1 MAAFPVCPAAE
12 GYRRS
17 RAAAATTHRPLPAAP
32 AARDEVLDRLGQRVE
47 CPDPVANAAGLLDSG
62 HILAVRGVGGFHL
75 ACTEE
80 SAGKL
85 KQRLGRIEQ
94 PFAIMVRPDHIDT
107 LACVSEQERQMLES
121 PVHPIAVLIKRD
133 PTAHAGISNLHTIG
147 AMLPYTGLHHLLF
160 RHLAHPLLIMT
171 SANMPGYPMITTSAT
186 RWRSSN
192 RDAATS

>member
-1 MAAFPVCPAAE
+1 MIPV
-12 GYRRS
+12 
-17 RAAAATTHRPLPAAP
+17 AAATTHRPLPAAP
-32 AARDEVLDRLGQRVE
+32 AARDWILDPLGQRVE

-121 PVHPIAVLIKRD
+121 PVPRSRSLLSATRRRMPGSATSIPSGPH
-133 PTAHAGISNLHTIG
+133 
-147 AMLPYTGLHHLLF
+147 TGLHHLLF

-171 SANMPGYPMITTSAT
+171 SANMPVT
-186 RWRSSN
+186 R
-192 RDAATS
+192 